1 MRNGIEEEQKRG
13 YVYVCLWM
21 CICECVSVC
30 AYKQPTACSMK
41 MFSLH
46 SISLH
51 YIRAIRLNHNEKFF
65 EYFFITLTFLFLL
78 FLSFNTFLL
87 YYISSPLFYSV
98 SFFFLL
104 LSVSNLVSTFF
115 ASCPTLISVSHTI
128 IIYKSE
134 LQEVRKEWEKKIT
147 RLQFAPRSKRFLN
160 TFVSGSICISKYLC
174 DSFFYFL

>member
-1 MRNGIEEEQKRG
+1 MGLKRSRRG
-13 YVYVCLWM
+13 DTCTCVCECVYV
-21 CICECVSVC
+21 CVSVC

-115 ASCPTLISVSHTI
+115 ASCPTLISISHTM

-147 RLQFAPRSKRFLN
+147 RLQFARSKRFLN

>member
-1 MRNGIEEEQKRG
+1 MGLKRSRRG
-13 YVYVCLWM
+13 DTCTCV
-21 CICECVSVC
+21 CECVYVSVWVC
-30 AYKQPTACSMK
+30 VHTSNRQHARWKCSHCIR
-41 MFSLH
+41 SRY
-46 SISLH
+46 II
-51 YIRAIRLNHNEKFF
+51 IRAIRLNHNEKFF

-115 ASCPTLISVSHTI
+115 ASCPTLISISHTM